1 MRASSEIGLSD
12 YTNAPRDNWPWGCG
26 VSDVKLENDKTCGVS
41 QPQHPTSCSKG
52 HTVEM
57 TRSVVHKAFESLSEN
72 TGYIAALIFSSYI
85 FYHLIY
91 QPLLATPLRRIPG
104 PKAFAATK
112 WRLALADYHG
122 VRTQC
127 INSIHQRY
135 GTVARIGTKEVS
147 FSSLSALRTIYGA
160 GSGFERTDF
169 YRMFDV
175 YGRQN
180 LFSFAGTKQHAER
193 KKLLAHAY
201 SKSVVLSPNAI
212 AKPLIEKNVKSY
224 LDLLEGEKDVAEGI
238 FQSLHWFSLDSITG
252 FLYGDQH
259 GGTHALRGN
268 DLDRRMLSDI
278 IDPSRRK
285 LSWYAV
291 HLKKYTKWLYT
302 RTGAMEKAI
311 TKLGLLPM
319 QKPATYTGIRAYALQ
334 SWTGFETA
342 ATEKDSEQDLAII
355 DKLWRHSKS
364 GKGIR
369 LDGLDMASELADH
382 LLAGIDTTSDT
393 LMFAIWALSRP
404 ENKIYQ
410 EILIKELDTILNTDC
425 NQDGNPLAEVADRLP
440 YLDAVLKET
449 LRLYA
454 PLPASEPRSMSVDT
468 TIDGYLIPAGT
479 VVSMSPYT
487 LHRNPDVFSEPL
499 KFNPERW
506 LGHCADLAEMK
517 KWFWAFS
524 SGGRMCIGLHL
535 AMAEMTTLLAAIY
548 RKYTTSGYEKQ
559 KGVSP
564 GITSRFEVFYD
575 ETFPRFESL
584 FKEHE
589 CWISFRNRENSI
601 VD

>member
-1 MRASSEIGLSD
+1 MAGSLFYR
-12 YTNAPRDNWPWGCG
+12 
-26 VSDVKLENDKTCGVS
+26 V
-41 QPQHPTSCSKG
+41 
-52 HTVEM
+52 
-57 TRSVVHKAFESLSEN
+57 FEALLEN
-72 TGYIAALIFSSYI
+72 TGYVAVLILSSYVV
-85 FYHLIY
+85 YQLVY
-91 QPLLATPLRRIPG
+91 QPFIVSALRRIPG
-104 PKAFAATK
+104 PKTFAATK

-127 INSIHQRY
+127 IHSLHQQY
-135 GTVARIGTKEVS
+135 GTAVRIGPKEVS

-160 GSGFERTDF
+160 GSGFERTEF

-180 LFSFAGTKQHAER
+180 LFTFAGTKQHAER
-193 KKLLAHAY
+193 KKILAHAY
-201 SKSVVLSPNAI
+201 SKSVILSPNAI
-212 AKPLIEKNVKSY
+212 AKPLIEANVKSY
-224 LDLLEGEKDVAEGI
+224 LDLLEDEKDVAEEI

-252 FLYGDQH
+252 FLYGDQY

-268 DLDRRMLSDI
+268 DSDRRMLSDI

-285 LSWYAV
+285 LSWFAV
-291 HLKKYTKWLYT
+291 HLKQYTKWLYT
-302 RTGAMEKAI
+302 RTGTMEKAI
-311 TKLGLLPM
+311 TQLGLLPM
-319 QKPATYTGIRAYALQ
+319 QKPATYTGIRAHALQ
-334 SWTGFETA
+334 SWSGFETA
-342 ATEKDSEQDLAII
+342 ATEKDLEPDLAII
-355 DKLWRHSKS
+355 DKLWRHNKS
-364 GKGIR
+364 GKGSR

-404 ENKIYQ
+404 ENEPYQ
-410 EILIKELDTILNTDC
+410 KRLIQEVDLILNTDC
-425 NQDGNPLAEVADRLP
+425 NQDGIPLAEVADRLP

-454 PLPASEPRSMSVDT
+454 PLPAAEPRSMPVDT
-468 TIDGYLIPAGT
+468 IIDGHLVPGGT
-479 VVSMSPYT
+479 VVSMSPYV
-487 LHRNPDVFSEPL
+487 LHRNPDVFPEPL

-506 LGHCADLAEMK
+506 LGQWVDLAEMK

-548 RKYTTSGYEKQ
+548 RKYTTSGYKKQ

-575 ETFPRFESL
+575 ETFPKFE
-584 FKEHE
+584 EHE
-589 CWISFRNRENSI
+589 CWISFKNREKSAI
-601 VD
+601 E